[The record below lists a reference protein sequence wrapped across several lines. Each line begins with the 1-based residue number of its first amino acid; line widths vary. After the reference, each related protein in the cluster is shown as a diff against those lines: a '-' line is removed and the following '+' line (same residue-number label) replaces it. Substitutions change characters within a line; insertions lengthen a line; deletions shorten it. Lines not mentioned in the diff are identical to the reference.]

1 VARVHLNK
9 KIKKIKLFF
18 LKKKKRRKK
27 KKKAKVAATPKEV
40 GSSPA
45 TTRQRD
51 WGVAANLFLLFL
63 FYF

>member
-1 VARVHLNK
+1 
-9 KIKKIKLFF
+9 
-18 LKKKKRRKK
+18 
-27 KKKAKVAATPKEV
+27 VAATPKEV

-63 FYF
+63 FYFKKNKFYLFIFNIFIFFLLRWTRVAILLALT